1 MKKVSIL
8 VFIFII
14 SLTTISC
21 KKTYKLTE
29 NKEILTYGQ
38 KGKYGYIYNEEVY
51 YDVSNNIVVG
61 LVDTSSKGKFSVAV
75 INYDIDGNVTSVYNK
90 KTYIIKKDK
99 TLTIKLYET
108 ISEGMNSA
116 DEYVK
121 YVSSKEVLY
130 LYEGMDIY
138 IDSSYFE

>member
-1 MKKVSIL
+1 MKKIFIL

-14 SLTTISC
+14 SLSTISC

-38 KGKYGYIYNEEVY
+38 KGKYGYIYNEDIYYEV
-51 YDVSNNIVVG
+51 SKNIVVG
-61 LVDTSSKGKFSVAV
+61 LVNTSSKGKFSVAV
-75 INYDIDGNVTSVYNK
+75 INYDIDGNITSVYNK
-90 KTYIIKKDK
+90 KTYVLKKDK

-108 ISEGMNSA
+108 VSEGINSVN
-116 DEYVK
+116 EYVE

>member
-1 MKKVSIL
+1 MKKLFIL

-14 SLTTISC
+14 SLSTISC

-38 KGKYGYIYNEEVY
+38 KGKYGYIYNDEVY
-51 YDVSNNIVVG
+51 YEVSKNIVVG
-61 LVDTSSKGKFSVAV
+61 LVNTSSKGKFSVAV
-75 INYDIDGNVTSVYNK
+75 INYDIDGNITSVYNK
-90 KTYIIKKDK
+90 KTYILKKDK

-108 ISEGMNSA
+108 VSEGINRV

-121 YVSSKEVLY
+121 C
-130 LYEGMDIY
+130 
-138 IDSSYFE
+138 